1 MKRRFAPRDQW
12 PLRGRGCGF
21 AAGQGE
27 GEARLRRGGMR
38 VGVGDGV
45 GLELDGEMEG
55 ATEALFDDFG
65 EGGEAS
71 FLDVVFDF

>member
-1 MKRRFAPRDQW
+1 MRD
-12 PLRGRGCGF
+12 
-21 AAGQGE
+21 
-27 GEARLRRGGMR
+27 EARLRRGGMR
-38 VGVGDGV
+38 IEVGDRVGVEVGDGV
-45 GLELDGEMEG
+45 GDEVEDGLGLELDGELEG